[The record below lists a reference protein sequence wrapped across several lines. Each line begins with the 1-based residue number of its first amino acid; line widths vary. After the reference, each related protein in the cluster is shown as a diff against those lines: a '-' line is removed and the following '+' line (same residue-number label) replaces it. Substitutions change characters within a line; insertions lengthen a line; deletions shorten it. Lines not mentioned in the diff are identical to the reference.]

1 MTDSKHVIYYYQ
13 TFVGL
18 GEVLKSGTPVSVL
31 NVSSLHFGSNPD
43 GSPYIHLNDNNLDW
57 EGFDKLWYETQEA
70 AQKGIKVVLMLG
82 GAGGAYQ
89 TLFGNFD
96 TYYGLLKD
104 VIQNRSW
111 ITGID
116 LDIEEPASLD
126 DVKMLIRRIDSD
138 FGSHFI
144 ITMAPVA
151 TSLQK
156 DAPDPFSGFS
166 YKCLYE
172 STEGKRI
179 NWFNGQFYSDWGGFT
194 ESSYNKVVANGYPP
208 DKVVM
213 GMLSKDF
220 LGVDINQ
227 ALGTVKSLSTT
238 YSNFAGVY
246 NWEYFNSPPGGEQDP
261 IEWAKLMSLELHS
274 SHDHHCCVIM

>member
-1 MTDSKHVIYYYQ
+1 MTDSKRVIYYYQ

-31 NVSSLHFGSNPD
+31 NVSSLHFGSNLD

-89 TLFGNFD
+89 KLFGNFD

-104 VIQNRSW
+104 AIQNRSW

-116 LDIEEPASLD
+116 LDIEERASLD

-138 FGSHFI
+138 FGSNFI

-166 YKCLYE
+166 YKRLYE

-213 GMLSKDF
+213 GMQSKDF
-220 LGVDINQ
+220 PGVDVNQ

-238 YSNFAGVY
+238 HSNFAGVY

-261 IEWAKLMSLELHS
+261 IKWAKLMSLELHS
-274 SHDHHCCVIM
+274 SHDCHCCVIM